1 MMRGRLGPLHEREFR
16 LLFAGRTISMAGSAM
31 APVAL
36 AFAALDLTGSNT
48 DLGIVLAA
56 RQLPVILFLLIGGVI
71 SDRLPRHRV
80 MVLSNLVSGASQACV
95 AALILTGH
103 AQIWELAALAAVN
116 GMSSA
121 FFFPAS
127 SGIVPQT
134 VPLGLLQQANA
145 TLRLGLNG
153 TSIIGAAIGG
163 ILVAAIGPGWAIA
176 VDAASY
182 GIAAAA
188 LAAMHL
194 PPNLRIEG
202 STILHELRVGW
213 RDFWAR
219 TWLWAIV
226 LQFGVVNAFQN
237 GAVMVLGPGVAKAHL
252 GGPAAWGA
260 ILTATSA
267 GLVSS
272 GFLMLRWR
280 PRRILLVATL
290 AVFPFAL
297 PLLALA
303 VPAPLP
309 VVIVAAFAAGFSIE
323 IFGVLWDTS
332 MQQEIPQEKLS
343 RLYAYD
349 ALGSLALTPLALAVL
364 GPIAGAIGSRATFV
378 ACAILV
384 VGATVPVLFSRDVR
398 TLERRIPQVEQEAV
412 AVAG

>member
-1 MMRGRLGPLHEREFR
+1 MMSGRLGPLHEREFR
-16 LLFAGRTISMAGSAM
+16 LLFTGRTISMAGSAM

-103 AQIWELAALAAVN
+103 AQIEELAALAAVN

-188 LAAMHL
+188 LAAE
-194 PPNLRIEG
+194 P
-202 STILHELRVGW
+202 
-213 RDFWAR
+213 
-219 TWLWAIV
+219 
-226 LQFGVVNAFQN
+226 
-237 GAVMVLGPGVAKAHL
+237 AHR
-252 GGPAAWGA
+252 GQHDPA
-260 ILTATSA
+260 
-267 GLVSS
+267 
-272 GFLMLRWR
+272 
-280 PRRILLVATL
+280 
-290 AVFPFAL
+290 
-297 PLLALA
+297 
-303 VPAPLP
+303 
-309 VVIVAAFAAGFSIE
+309 
-323 IFGVLWDTS
+323 
-332 MQQEIPQEKLS
+332 
-343 RLYAYD
+343 
-349 ALGSLALTPLALAVL
+349 
-364 GPIAGAIGSRATFV
+364 
-378 ACAILV
+378 
-384 VGATVPVLFSRDVR
+384 
-398 TLERRIPQVEQEAV
+398 
-412 AVAG
+412 